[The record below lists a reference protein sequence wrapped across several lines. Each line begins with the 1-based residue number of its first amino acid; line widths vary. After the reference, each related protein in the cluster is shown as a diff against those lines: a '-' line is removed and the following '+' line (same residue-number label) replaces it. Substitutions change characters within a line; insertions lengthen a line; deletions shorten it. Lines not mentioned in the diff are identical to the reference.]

1 MKMSLATSETPVT
14 RSSLKTPKPYKT
26 TLASLAER
34 IVYRVLRVPYSN
46 HYIYIYIYILCV
58 CVVHQNPVRSIKAL
72 INIRATTPRCV
83 EFLLD
88 VCVPH
93 DRLRV
98 GLHRRS

>member
-14 RSSLKTPKPYKT
+14 RSSLKTPKPDKT

-34 IVYRVLRVPYSN
+34 IVYRVLRVPYSIIIN
-46 HYIYIYIYILCV
+46 IYIYYICV
-58 CVVHQNPVRSIKAL
+58 CIVHQNPVRRVKAF
-72 INIRATTPRCV
+72 INLRATTPRCV

-98 GLHRRS
+98 GLHRRG